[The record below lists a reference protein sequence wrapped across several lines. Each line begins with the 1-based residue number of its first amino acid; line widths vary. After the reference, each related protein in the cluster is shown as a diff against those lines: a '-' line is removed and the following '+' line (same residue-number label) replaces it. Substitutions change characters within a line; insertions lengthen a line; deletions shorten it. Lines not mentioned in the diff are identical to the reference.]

1 MAEKALAFPVQG
13 LAFGEIDWNLLEAE
27 DRGYNEK
34 YNFVNSIH
42 DSVMYMPHVKQL
54 ANCIRDI
61 YTLFTRPCSVLVN
74 DATGPLGLTV
84 GVEVSV
90 GKNWRNY
97 HPEKNPEGMRELKKK
112 ELEEYLKAA

>member
-42 DSVMYMPHVKQL
+42 DSVMYMPHIKYLVE
-54 ANCIRDI
+54 CIRNI
-61 YTLFTRPCSVLVN
+61 YNLFTRHCSVLVN